1 MITRLFRRPLQSA
14 DTNKQPLDEG
24 LVEQTSSLQG
34 NQLQKGNKIVSCR
47 PATLGLYNGPR
58 TQRGG
63 GGIILSAAFR
73 YFMNNLSHP
82 NKTSALTLVFFTP
95 EKCNGQNVDI

>member
-1 MITRLFRRPLQSA
+1 MITRLFRRPLLSA

-34 NQLQKGNKIVSCR
+34 NQEQEGNKIVSCR
-47 PATLGLYNGPR
+47 PATLGLYSGPR
-58 TQRGG
+58 TQRGGGGG

-82 NKTSALTLVFFTP
+82 NKTSVLTLRSCIFHP
-95 EKCNGQNVDI
+95 REM